1 MVGMVGMVGMVN
13 MVIIYQNKL
22 EESLFKL
29 IVRM

>member
-22 EESLFKL
+22 ESLFKL